1 VTASEFA
8 FLALGLVLGVA
19 AGAALVEVA
28 RSRPAAPREVR
39 VTVAPNSLRS
49 RASTLADGRQ
59 TNGEDGPARG
69 GPADRRWVD
78 RDDDEPPDGPND
90 PPAGGSASQS
100 QRAPG
105 QADAPSPARDPAEHF
120 SEPRTPVPFGL
131 QPATAGPG
139 GSFLAPP
146 SPVAGASSIGIGR
159 AQAGSGRPPIGIEI
173 AREPDPMMAA
183 LRGSASAD
191 APVESEPDDG
201 REHAAATAMAPGS
214 GRSAGAA
221 TKAGAATITEPPS
234 PTETTTDGGRGRGVS
249 ADAGGGSPTARAK
262 RGGAGAGPSDAPDGP
277 AASPATE
284 ASGGDGLGPIDSGPC
299 ADQRRVADER
309 CAVATRARDGARRA
323 AETHRTAQ
331 RDYDDNVGRAETAA
345 SVADPRSVRTAKE
358 AAQHAF
364 RAARGGAATRDAIE
378 TAARDW
384 LTEINRINLA
394 TRESVASAE
403 RHRAAAAELAPSLE
417 RLAVEADAARI
428 SAESA
433 EEACVAA
440 REAVAACEEAAA
452 AAAAAAVIRKAHPAA
467 ADRSGQTEPWTE
479 IAAASAAA
487 GPDGLED
494 DDAMGSRAGEDAAI
508 IRLLR
513 GDREILPRIVAH
525 LGGNDPDEQRR
536 WRTLLTGLVEALVAR
551 SIEAAS
557 FDFPADH
564 SFWGPFTRAQSRD
577 IAAALASLGYRHD
590 GFGGWADDHVP
601 SQRDLSLAVGY
612 AGLDPMRTRHWPT
625 ESEMVELL
633 RDVTVAADEYIW
645 EAAGS
650 LTLGELV
657 SLLGRRADGL
667 TDLWNDWGAVRP
679 LLLAAD

>member
-28 RSRPAAPREVR
+28 RSRPSSPREVR
-39 VTVAPNSLRS
+39 VTVAPNSIRS

-78 RDDDEPPDGPND
+78 RDEDEPPDGPDD
-90 PPAGGSASQS
+90 PPAAGAETSARPLSG
-100 QRAPG
+100 P
-105 QADAPSPARDPAEHF
+105 ADESDTARGPAEHF
-120 SEPRTPVPFGL
+120 TGRRTPVPFVL
-131 QPATAGPG
+131 QPATAAPG
-139 GSFLAPP
+139 GTFLAMSP
-146 SPVAGASSIGIGR
+146 PVAAGSSTGVER
-159 AQAGSGRPPIGIEI
+159 APAGSGRPSEGIAI
-173 AREPDPMMAA
+173 AREADPMMEA
-183 LRGSASAD
+183 LRESATAD
-191 APVESEPDDG
+191 AIGRPDPDDDSQID
-201 REHAAATAMAPGS
+201 AATAMASVS
-214 GRSAGAA
+214 GRNARAA
-221 TKAGAATITEPPS
+221 TMTLGA
-234 PTETTTDGGRGRGVS
+234 TTTGTTVDQGGGQRDS
-249 ADAGGGSPTARAK
+249 ADAGGGAPAALAR
-262 RGGAGAGPSDAPDGP
+262 RSGAGTGSSDV
-277 AASPATE
+277 ATE
-284 ASGGDGLGPIDSGPC
+284 AAGDDPGAPIDYSGPC

-323 AETHRTAQ
+323 AEAHRAVQ

-364 RAARGGAATRDAIE
+364 RAARADATSRDAIE

-394 TRESVASAE
+394 TRESVARAE
-403 RHRAAAAELAPSLE
+403 GARAAAAELAPALE

-440 REAVAACEEAAA
+440 REAIAACEEAAT
-452 AAAAAAVIRKAHPAA
+452 AAAAAAVIRRARPATA
-467 ADRSGQTEPWTE
+467 GRSGGPVTATE
-479 IAAASAAA
+479 IAAAAAEPA
-487 GPDGLED
+487 GLED
-494 DDAMGSRAGEDAAI
+494 DVSTGSKAGEDAAI

-513 GDREILPRIVAH
+513 GDREVMPRIVAR
-525 LGGNDPDEQRR
+525 LGGDDPEEQRR
-536 WRTLLTGLVEALVAR
+536 WRTLLSGLIEALVAR

-557 FDFPADH
+557 FDFPANH
-564 SFWGPFTRAQSRD
+564 LFWGPFSRAQSRD

-590 GFGGWADDHVP
+590 GFGGWADERVP

-612 AGLDPMRTRHWPT
+612 AGLDPMRIRHWPA
-625 ESEMVELL
+625 EGEMVELL

-645 EAAGS
+645 EAAGA

-679 LLLAAD
+679 LLLSGG

>member
-19 AGAALVEVA
+19 AGAALVEVV

-39 VTVAPNSLRS
+39 VTVAPNSIRS
-49 RASTLADGRQ
+49 RASTLADGPQ
-59 TNGEDGPARG
+59 TNGDDGPARG

-78 RDDDEPPDGPND
+78 RDEDDSPDEPDD
-90 PPAGGSASQS
+90 PPAGGSVASS
-100 QRAPG
+100 TPAAG
-105 QADAPSPARDPAEHF
+105 HVDEADAAREPAEH
-120 SEPRTPVPFGL
+120 SSGSRTSVPFAL
-131 QPATAGPG
+131 QPAAAGPG
-139 GSFLAPP
+139 GPFLG
-146 SPVAGASSIGIGR
+146 AGG
-159 AQAGSGRPPIGIEI
+159 GRPSEAIPI
-173 AREPDPMMAA
+173 AREADPMMAA
-183 LRGSASAD
+183 LRESAAADAIGRPELDGEFKTADATIDAATMMASASSRNAR
-191 APVESEPDDG
+191 A
-201 REHAAATAMAPGS
+201 ATMTMAATA
-214 GRSAGAA
+214 
-221 TKAGAATITEPPS
+221 
-234 PTETTTDGGRGRGVS
+234 TETAVDQGRGDGNS
-249 ADAGGGSPTARAK
+249 ADGAGGAPTARAK
-262 RGGAGAGPSDAPDGP
+262 RSGTGTSSSDATTAAPSDDPGA
-277 AASPATE
+277 
-284 ASGGDGLGPIDSGPC
+284 PIDYSGPC

-323 AETHRTAQ
+323 AEAHRTAQ

-345 SVADPRSVRTAKE
+345 SDADPRSVRTAKE

-364 RAARGGAATRDAIE
+364 RAARADATSRDAIE

-394 TRESVASAE
+394 TRESVARAE
-403 RHRAAAAELAPSLE
+403 GARVAATELAPVLE
-417 RLAVEADAARI
+417 RLAVEADASRI

-452 AAAAAAVIRKAHPAA
+452 AAAAAAVIRHARPAA
-467 ADRSGQTEPWTE
+467 AGRAGQAETDTE
-479 IAAASAAA
+479 IAAAAAA
-487 GPDGLED
+487 DSDGLED
-494 DDAMGSRAGEDAAI
+494 DDAMASRAGEDAAI

-513 GDREILPRIVAH
+513 GDREVMPRIVAR
-525 LGGNDPDEQRR
+525 LGGEDPEEQRR
-536 WRTLLTGLVEALVAR
+536 WRTLLSGLIEALVAR

-557 FDFPADH
+557 FDFPTGH
-564 SFWGPFTRAQSRD
+564 PFWGPFSRAQSRD

-590 GFGGWADDHVP
+590 GFGGWADERVP

-612 AGLDPMRTRHWPT
+612 AGLDPMRIRHWPA
-625 ESEMVELL
+625 EGEMVDLL

-645 EAAGS
+645 EAAGA

-679 LLLAAD
+679 LLLANG

>member
-1 VTASEFA
+1 MTASEFA

-28 RSRPAAPREVR
+28 RSRPSAPREVR
-39 VTVAPNSLRS
+39 VTVAPNSIRS

-78 RDDDEPPDGPND
+78 RDEDESPDGPVD
-90 PPAGGSASQS
+90 PPAGGSAASS
-100 QRAPG
+100 APAAG
-105 QADAPSPARDPAEHF
+105 PVDEADAAREPAEHF
-120 SEPRTPVPFGL
+120 SGRRTPVPFVL
-131 QPATAGPG
+131 QPAGAGPG
-139 GSFLAPP
+139 GTFLAMSPP
-146 SPVAGASSIGIGR
+146 VVAGSSTDIER
-159 AQAGSGRPPIGIEI
+159 APAGTGRPSEGIAI
-173 AREPDPMMAA
+173 AHEADPMMAA
-183 LRGSASAD
+183 LRESETADAIGRPEPHDEFQTDAATIGAATGLASASD
-191 APVESEPDDG
+191 RNG
-201 REHAAATAMAPGS
+201 RAVTMTLGAAATGTAVDQG
-214 GRSAGAA
+214 GGDGDSA
-221 TKAGAATITEPPS
+221 E
-234 PTETTTDGGRGRGVS
+234 
-249 ADAGGGSPTARAK
+249 AGGGAPTARAK
-262 RGGAGAGPSDAPDGP
+262 RSGTGTSPSNVAAATASDDPGA
-277 AASPATE
+277 
-284 ASGGDGLGPIDSGPC
+284 PIDYSGPC

-323 AETHRTAQ
+323 AEAHRAAQ

-345 SVADPRSVRTAKE
+345 SNADPRSVRTAKE

-364 RAARGGAATRDAIE
+364 RAARADATSRDAIE

-394 TRESVASAE
+394 TRESVARAE
-403 RHRAAAAELAPSLE
+403 QARVAAAELAPALE

-452 AAAAAAVIRKAHPAA
+452 AAAAAAVIRHARPASA
-467 ADRSGQTEPWTE
+467 GRAGQAETDTE
-479 IAAASAAA
+479 IAAAAAA
-487 GPDGLED
+487 ETDGLEAVE
-494 DDAMGSRAGEDAAI
+494 AMGSRAGEDAAI

-513 GDREILPRIVAH
+513 GDREVMPRIVAR
-525 LGGNDPDEQRR
+525 LGGEDPEDQRR
-536 WRTLLTGLVEALVAR
+536 WRTLLSGLIEALVAR

-557 FDFPADH
+557 FDFPTDH
-564 SFWGPFTRAQSRD
+564 PFWGPFSRAQSRD

-590 GFGGWADDHVP
+590 GFGGWADERVP

-612 AGLDPMRTRHWPT
+612 AGLDPMRIRHWPA
-625 ESEMVELL
+625 EGEMVELL

-645 EAAGS
+645 EAAGA

-667 TDLWNDWGAVRP
+667 TDLWNEWGAVRP
-679 LLLAAD
+679 LLLASG